1 MHTIHALAGALWWV
15 RWQWFTIKAWIEH
28 GIPFSP
34 KALHPI
40 VGVVLQLAFAALLRT
55 SIARL
60 PPWLIV
66 LALELANE
74 WTDLT
79 VDVWPNRSDQ
89 IAGSVTDVLLTMV
102 LPTLLLLAVRYCPG
116 LLRDTRLN

>member
-1 MHTIHALAGALWWV
+1 M
-15 RWQWFTIKAWIEH
+15 
-28 GIPFSP
+28 
-34 KALHPI
+34 
-40 VGVVLQLAFAALLRT
+40 LQLAFAALLRT
-55 SIARL
+55 SIARPL
-60 PPWLIV
+60 PWLIV

-102 LPTLLLLAVRYCPG
+102 LPTLLLLAARYCPG
-116 LLRDTRLN
+116 LLRDRRLN

>member
-1 MHTIHALAGALWWV
+1 MHYIHALAGALWWA
-15 RWQWFTIKAWIEH
+15 RQEWAAIKMSIEH
-28 GIPFSP
+28 SISFSP

-40 VGVVLQLAFAALLRT
+40 VGVVLQLACAAVFRT
-55 SIARL
+55 SIAK
-60 PPWLIV
+60 PAPWLVV

-89 IAGSVTDVLLTMV
+89 IAGSVQDLLLTMI
-102 LPTLLLLAVRYCPG
+102 LPTVLLLAARFYPSV
-116 LLRDTRLN
+116 LRNSR

>member
-1 MHTIHALAGALWWV
+1 MPWPDPLWWV
-15 RWQWFTIKAWIEH
+15 RWQWFTIKTWIESS
-28 GIPFSP
+28 IAFSP

-40 VGVVLQLAFAALLRT
+40 VGVSLQLAFAALLRT
-55 SIARL
+55 SIAK
-60 PPWLIV
+60 PAPWLIV

-89 IAGSVTDVLLTMV
+89 IAGSITDVMLTMI
-102 LPTLLLLAVRYCPG
+102 LPTMLLLAARYYPN
-116 LLRDTRLN
+116 LLRHSR